1 MEPHLN
7 WAIKLWHH
15 ICFMAISL
23 YNRSITISNLNA
35 IIIIFIIVF
44 SKEKPCMGDSEK
56 LIVQFDFDIFSEK
69 LRDYPV

>member
-1 MEPHLN
+1 
-7 WAIKLWHH
+7 
-15 ICFMAISL
+15 MAISL